1 MRCATCLIFLIAFSA
16 RGATPADSL
25 VVAQGMYRA
34 VDSDLHW
41 RVRDGNHPKM
51 GPIKVAISLDAHT
64 SYFGTEKIVST
75 IYLSCEKKAGTIAV
89 ELTNARSD
97 DLAGGLKLKEIPR
110 LTCLGVAGPGALPPR
125 SEIAAKWEANEL
137 GDVIA
142 RGLSPSELRACPSI
156 EVREKILLPPALE
169 REFEEVAVQVPTY
182 APGPDAVFTAC
193 GETSAYP
200 PREVIAEK
208 TVAIAPPEKPVA
220 VATAPKLG
228 PPPVEKLARAPSPAP
243 PPPAPVASPKLATAP
258 AQPPP
263 ASTAPPA
270 WQRARTIP
278 KGRSNIR
285 RAPDIKSAVVAQLP
299 PGVRI
304 LVHPSVD
311 DWWHVTS
318 PSGATFEGYIR
329 HDRFTLD

>member
-75 IYLSCEKKAGTIAV
+75 IYLSCEKKAGKIAV

-110 LTCLGVAGPGALPPR
+110 LTCLGVAGPGAPPPR

-137 GDVIA
+137 GDVMA

-208 TVAIAPPEKPVA
+208 TVAIAPPEKSVA
-220 VATAPKLG
+220 VASAPKLG
-228 PPPVEKLARAPSPAP
+228 APPVEKLAPAPAPAPSPAP
-243 PPPAPVASPKLATAP
+243 TA
-258 AQPPP
+258 Q
-263 ASTAPPA
+263 PA
-270 WQRARTIP
+270 WQRAHTIP

-285 RAPDIKSAVVAQLP
+285 KAPDINSAVVAQLP

-311 DWWHVTS
+311 DWWQVTS